1 MTTPYHALI
10 FDMDGVLADSE
21 PVYHAAML
29 SVLQPLGHTLTE
41 EQQRHVMGL
50 GIEDCWRYL
59 AASLNL
65 QGPTEHL
72 VSAYNDELLVRLAQV
87 HETLPGVRGLID
99 ALRQRNIPIAV
110 ASSSLPDWIEA
121 LLGGIELLDAF
132 DALVSRRMVANGKPA
147 PDIYLHAARL
157 LKADP
162 ARCIAIEDT
171 PNGLAS
177 AVAAG
182 MLAVQV
188 RAASTAF
195 PPLPNAHLVL
205 DSLLDFP
212 LALLDAPS

>member
-1 MTTPYHALI
+1 
-10 FDMDGVLADSE
+10 MDGVLADSE
-21 PVYHAAML
+21 PIYNAAML
-29 SVLQPLGHTLTE
+29 SVLEPLGHTLTE
-41 EQQRHVMGL
+41 EHQRHVMGL

-59 AASLNL
+59 ATSLNL
-65 QGPTEHL
+65 EGPTEHL

-87 HETLPGVRGLID
+87 HETLPGVRELID

-110 ASSSLPDWIEA
+110 ASSSLPAWIEA
-121 LLGGIELLDAF
+121 LLGGIGLLDAF

-147 PDIYLHAARL
+147 PDIYLHAAGL
-157 LKADP
+157 LKTDP

-182 MLAVQV
+182 MYAVQV

-205 DSLLDFP
+205 ETLADIP
-212 LALLDAPS
+212 LSLLDAPS

>member
-1 MTTPYHALI
+1 MTTPYQALI

-21 PVYHAAML
+21 PVYNAAML

-41 EQQRHVMGL
+41 GQQRHVMGL